1 METSQIINIVLVV
14 LCAAAYG
21 VQLYFKTRGSVF
33 ESASQLISEIESS
46 GLLGAEKMAFVVS
59 KLFAMI
65 PAPLKTVFTESRL
78 RELAQ
83 QVFDNMKKYAL
94 ERAKAIDDKNK
105 TEAIKPDA
113 DPETSS
119 DEEVVESTE

>member
-46 GLLGAEKMAFVVS
+46 GWLGAEKMAFVVS
-59 KLFAMI
+59 KLFELI

-78 RELAQ
+78 QELAQ
-83 QVFDNMKKYAL
+83 QVFDNMKQYAL
-94 ERAKAIDDKNK
+94 ERAKAMDDKNK
-105 TEAIKPDA
+105 PKEETVPEPEQESVPDG
-113 DPETSS
+113 ETA
-119 DEEVVESTE
+119 E

>member
-59 KLFAMI
+59 KLFEMI
-65 PAPLKTVFTESRL
+65 PAPLKNVFTEKRL

-83 QVFDNMKKYAL
+83 QVFDNMKQYAL
-94 ERAKAIDDKNK
+94 ERAKAADEKKQKEEN
-105 TEAIKPDA
+105 TEPAA
-113 DPETSS
+113 EPEKEP
-119 DEEVVESTE
+119 EE

>member
-59 KLFAMI
+59 KLFEMI
-65 PAPLKTVFTESRL
+65 PAPLKNVFTEKRL

-83 QVFDNMKKYAL
+83 QVFENMKQYAL
-94 ERAKAIDDKNK
+94 ERAKAADEKKKENAE
-105 TEAIKPDA
+105 TVQEADHG
-113 DPETSS
+113 PE
-119 DEEVVESTE
+119 E